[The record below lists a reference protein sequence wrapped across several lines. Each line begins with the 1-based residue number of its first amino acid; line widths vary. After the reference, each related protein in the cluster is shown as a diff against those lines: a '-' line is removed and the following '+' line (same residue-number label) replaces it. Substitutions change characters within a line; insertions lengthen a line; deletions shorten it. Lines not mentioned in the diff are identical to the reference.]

1 LSDPRR
7 DSAPPPTGAVL
18 VAGGGIAGMQ
28 AALDLAESG
37 FAVRL
42 VERAT
47 AIGGRMAQLDKTFPT
62 NDCSM
67 CTLSPK
73 LIEVDKH
80 RDIELLVNAEITG
93 CTGEAGRFAVEV
105 LRHPTYVDP
114 DKCNSCGDCLE
125 VCPVSL
131 PAEFDEGLGERRA
144 IYKRYPQAIP
154 AAVTIS
160 KEARPPCVLACPA
173 GVNCQGYLALIGAGK
188 IAEAFALIRE
198 RNPLPAVC
206 GRICHHPCEAECHR
220 RDLDEPV
227 AINPLKRFAADWVA
241 ARRAAGEDPA
251 PPPRGAI
258 DPNKPRVAVVG
269 GGPAGLTAARDLAL
283 LGYPVTLLEAEDQPG
298 GTVLNAIP
306 SYRLPAEILAQDLAD
321 IQAAGF
327 EIQTNQR
334 LGRDFTIDRLRE
346 QGFQAVF
353 LAVGRPDPAQL
364 LRDTAGQPLKGLDL
378 QGVLLGLRF
387 LRAVKRG
394 ENPRLHGKAV
404 VIGGGN
410 VAIDAAMTARR
421 QGAERVEIVSLE
433 CRADMPA
440 HETEIRDALEE
451 GIALNPSWGLKR
463 ILGENGRVTGL
474 RLARCTCVISDA
486 GRFAPEFDDSCD
498 TEIAADFVIVAIGQL
513 ADFSFLEPDDP
524 LWDEFRR
531 LIAVDEQTLQTN
543 VEWIFAGGDVATG
556 PKSVIAAVAQG
567 RRAAEAIDRYLTGR
581 DLRDGRRFDK
591 PESAPR
597 PTKAF
602 APQLVAKRSRAVP
615 ARRSPGERGDFD
627 EIELTLSEAEA
638 LAEAKRCL
646 NCGLCSE
653 CRLCVAACPAEAI
666 RHDMQP
672 ERLTLPVGAI
682 LLAPGYAPFDPAL
695 RDEYGHGRYP
705 NVVTGLEFERLLSA
719 SGPCQGH
726 VRRPSD
732 GRPPRRMAWIQCV
745 GSRDARLGR
754 EFCSGIC
761 CMAAIKQA
769 MMALDHVPGL
779 ETTIFHND
787 IRAYGKGFEAY
798 YNRAERRGVRFRR
811 GLIASVKERPRDRD
825 LLLDFL
831 DEAGR
836 AVAETFDL
844 VVLSVGL
851 QPAPDAAALAAALR
865 LELDEYGFCRT
876 DPLNPVQ
883 TTRPGVFVAGVFG
896 APRDIPETIM
906 TACAAAATAGEAL
919 GPARGSLTG
928 RPTFP
933 PERDTTGEEPR
944 VGVFVCRCGTNIAR
958 SVDVPRAATYA
969 ATLPGVVY
977 AEENVYT
984 CSTDTQARIV
994 AAIREHRLN
1003 RVVVASCSPRT
1014 HEPLF
1019 QETLREAGL
1028 NRRLFEMANIRDQC
1042 SWVHF
1047 DDPPAATAKALD
1059 LIRMAVGRAATLR
1072 PFPDIRLPVDR
1083 RAIVIGA
1090 GLAGLTAALC
1100 LAEQGF
1106 EVAVIEKEAEPG
1118 GLTRRLRHALE
1129 GPAPQT
1135 LLRDLLDRVRAQPL
1149 IQLHLGAEPQGFAGH
1164 LGAFEIT
1171 VRQGNRRHAIHGGAI
1186 IVATGG
1192 APYEPVE
1199 YGYPESEAVVTQLE
1213 LEERMADPAF
1223 AAGLREAVM
1232 IQCVGSREPDHPA
1245 CSRLCCQEA
1254 VKNALELKRAN
1265 PAIRVYVLYRDMRTY
1280 GMTELAYR
1288 RAREAGVI
1296 FIRFDADAKPRV
1308 RLTDGLEVRVRDAA
1322 LGRPVGLRPDLVVL
1336 AAAIRPH
1343 PSARSVAQLLK
1354 VPLDGD
1360 GFFLES
1366 HVKLKPLDFGADGIF
1381 LAGLAHA
1388 PKTMAESMAQAR
1400 GAAGR
1405 AATILAKETIER
1417 SGVISEVDPTR
1428 CAACLT
1434 CVRLCPYDVP
1444 VVREDGAAYIDP
1456 AACHGCG
1463 VCASSCPRRAIATYH
1478 YRDEQLAAKIDALF
1492 AEPAP
1497 ARAEEKRE

>member
-1 LSDPRR
+1 MNDPRR
-7 DSAPPPTGAVL
+7 EQTPAPTGAVL

-42 VERAT
+42 VERST

-80 RDIELLVNAEITG
+80 RDIELIVNAEITN
-93 CTGEAGRFAVEV
+93 CTGEAGRFRVEV
-105 LRHPTYVDP
+105 LRHPTFVDP
-114 DKCNSCGDCLE
+114 QQCNACGDCLE

-131 PAEFDEGLGERRA
+131 PAEFDQGLGERRA
-144 IYKRYPQAIP
+144 IFKRYPQAIP
-154 AAVTIS
+154 AAPAIS
-160 KEARPPCVLACPA
+160 KENRPPCVLACPA

-188 IAEAFALIRE
+188 YAEAFALIRE
-198 RNPLPAVC
+198 HNPLPAVC

-220 RDLDEPV
+220 RDIDEPL

-251 PPPRGAI
+251 PAPRGVI
-258 DPNKPRVAVVG
+258 DPTRPRVAVVG

-283 LGYPVTLLEAEDQPG
+283 LGYPVVLLEAEDRPG

-306 SYRLPAEILAQDLAD
+306 AYRLPAEILAQDLAD

-327 EIQTNQR
+327 EIWTNRR
-334 LGRDFTIDRLRE
+334 LGRDFTLEQLRD

-364 LRDTAGQPLKGLDL
+364 LRNTEGQLLQGLDL
-378 QGVLLGLRF
+378 DGVLLGLRF

-394 ENPRLHGKAV
+394 ENPRLYGKAI

-410 VAIDAAMTARR
+410 VAIDAAMTAKR
-421 QGAERVEIVSLE
+421 QGAQQVEIISLE

-440 HETEIRDALEE
+440 HATEIRDALEE
-451 GIALNPSWGLKR
+451 GIELNPSWGVKR
-463 ILGENGRVTGL
+463 ILGANGRVTGL
-474 RLARCTCVISDA
+474 HLDRCTCVFNEE
-486 GRFAPEFDDSCD
+486 GRFAPEFDETCE
-498 TEIAADFVIVAIGQL
+498 TEVAADFVIVAIGQL

-531 LIAVDEQTLQTN
+531 LIAVDAQTLQTN

-567 RRAAEAIDRYLTGR
+567 RQAAESIDRYLTGR
-581 DLRDGRRFDK
+581 DLRAGRRFDN
-591 PESAPR
+591 PAPAPR
-597 PTKAF
+597 PERTF
-602 APQLVAKRSRAVP
+602 ALQPRAVP
-615 ARRSPGERGDFD
+615 ARRSPGERGDFG
-627 EIELTLSEAEA
+627 EIEQTLSEAEA

-653 CRLCVAACPAEAI
+653 CQQCVAACTAEAI

-705 NVVTGLEFERLLSA
+705 NVVTSLEFERLLSA
-719 SGPCQGH
+719 SGPCLGH

-745 GSRDARLGR
+745 GSRDSRLGR

-769 MMALDHVPGL
+769 MMATDHVPGL

-798 YNRAERRGVRFRR
+798 YQRAEQRGVRFRR
-811 GLIASVKERPRDRD
+811 GLIASVKERSRDRD
-825 LLLDFL
+825 LLLDFV

-851 QPAPDAAALAAALR
+851 QPAPDTAALAAALGV
-865 LELDEYGFCRT
+865 ELDRYGFCRT

-906 TACAAAATAGEAL
+906 TACAAAAAAGETLA
-919 GPARGSLTG
+919 GARGSLTG
-928 RPTFP
+928 RKVFP
-933 PERDTTGEEPR
+933 PERDVSEEEPR
-944 VGVFVCRCGTNIAR
+944 LGVFVCRCGTNIAR
-958 SVDVPRAATYA
+958 TVDVPRAADYA
-969 ATLPGVVY
+969 ATLPGVVH

-984 CSTDTQARIV
+984 CSTDTQKRI
-994 AAIREHRLN
+994 ATAIEEHRLN

-1028 NRRLFEMANIRDQC
+1028 NRHLFEMANIRDQC

-1047 DDPPAATAKALD
+1047 NDPPAATAKALD
-1059 LIRMAVGRAATLR
+1059 LIRMAVARAANLR
-1072 PFPDIRLPVDR
+1072 PFPDIQLPVDR

-1100 LAEQGF
+1100 LAQQGF

-1118 GLTRRLRHALE
+1118 GLTRRIRHSLE
-1129 GPAPQT
+1129 GPSPQDA
-1135 LLRDLLDRVRAQPL
+1135 LCELLDRVRAHPAIHL
-1149 IQLHLGAEPQGFAGH
+1149 LLGAEMLEFAGH

-1171 VRQGNRRHAIHGGAI
+1171 VRQDGRSRQIGGGAI

-1223 AAGLREAVM
+1223 AAGLREVVM

-1265 PAIRVYVLYRDMRTY
+1265 PAVRVYVLYRDIRTY
-1280 GMTELAYR
+1280 GMSELAYR

-1296 FIRFDADAKPRV
+1296 FIRFDTAAQP
-1308 RLTDGLEVRVRDAA
+1308 EVRVAGRLEVVVRDGA
-1322 LGRPVGLRPDLVVL
+1322 LGRLIGLQPDLVVL

-1388 PKTMAESMAQAR
+1388 PKTMAESIAQAQ

-1405 AATILAKETIER
+1405 VATILAKETIER
-1417 SGVISEVDPTR
+1417 SGVVSQVDPVL
-1428 CAACLT
+1428 CVACLT

-1444 VVREDGAAYIDP
+1444 VVNEDGVSYIDP

-1463 VCASSCPRRAIATYH
+1463 VCASSCPRRAIATHH
-1478 YRDEQLAAKIDALF
+1478 YRDEQIAAKIDALF
-1492 AEPAP
+1492 TEPAE